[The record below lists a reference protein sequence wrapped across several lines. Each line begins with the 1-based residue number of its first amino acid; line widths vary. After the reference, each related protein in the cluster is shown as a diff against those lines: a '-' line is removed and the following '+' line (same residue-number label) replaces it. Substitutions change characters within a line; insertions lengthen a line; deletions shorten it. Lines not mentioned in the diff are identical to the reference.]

1 MRKTQ
6 QGNKLLSNTYIT
18 VVFILTSLNNITG
31 NIFEAAEE
39 VNFALIYVRLRETE
53 NCFLLL

>member
-39 VNFALIYVRLRETE
+39 VNFTLIYVRLRDTE
-53 NCFLLL
+53 NCFFLL